1 MRSEQRQDLSPPGCR
16 ISLKPFWWPTS
27 CGSHGGCSCTW
38 GFLGLWVAPLTS
50 ANPAPPRSCRDFPPN
65 LTPPNSAGFL
75 LFPLSFPPHTLLLN
89 TLRFWRGELSIL
101 HLSLTAEV
109 HTDCIQHGWAPDLAL
124 TEEMLPHRVPG
135 SSWWWGMLLA
145 PPTAHPGSS
154 WSSGRGSAWSLGCC
168 LAVAHSSVHLW
179 HVQLVLQEVNGRL
192 AFHIKH
198 NCIILP
204 FTFTK
209 RLVLFTWDYYY
220 YFCFNAFFF
229 YDLWYY
235 LWRIRRKNIYL

>member
-1 MRSEQRQDLSPPGCR
+1 MCSEQRQDLSPPGCR

-38 GFLGLWVAPLTS
+38 GFLGLWVAPLSS
-50 ANPAPPRSCRDFPPN
+50 ANPAPPRLCWGFPPN

-124 TEEMLPHRVPG
+124 PEEMLPHRVPG

-154 WSSGRGSAWSLGCC
+154 WSSGRGSAWRLGCC
-168 LAVAHSSVHLW
+168 LAAAHSSGSAPATRPVGSAGGKWKIGFPHQT
-179 HVQLVLQEVNGRL
+179 QLYHSSFYFYQKIG
-192 AFHIKH
+192 AFHM
-198 NCIILP
+198 
-204 FTFTK
+204 
-209 RLVLFTWDYYY
+209 RLLLLF
-220 YFCFNAFFF
+220 
-229 YDLWYY
+229 L
-235 LWRIRRKNIYL
+235 L

>member
-1 MRSEQRQDLSPPGCR
+1 MCSEQRQDLSPPGCR

-38 GFLGLWVAPLTS
+38 GFLGLWVAPLSS
-50 ANPAPPRSCRDFPPN
+50 ANPVPPRSCWGFPPN

-124 TEEMLPHRVPG
+124 PEEMLPHRVPG

-145 PPTAHPGSS
+145 PPRVIVVFWPWLCLEAGMLFGCSTQLSAPVT
-154 WSSGRGSAWSLGCC
+154 RPVGSAGGKWKIGFPHQTQLY
-168 LAVAHSSVHLW
+168 HSSFYFY
-179 HVQLVLQEVNGRL
+179 QKIG
-192 AFHIKH
+192 AFHM
-198 NCIILP
+198 
-204 FTFTK
+204 
-209 RLVLFTWDYYY
+209 RLLLLF
-220 YFCFNAFFF
+220 
-229 YDLWYY
+229 L
-235 LWRIRRKNIYL
+235 L